1 MVPRLACCL
10 FDCFYLVVLFM
21 DLYSSVQGVGWWKY
35 EFCYGKHVH
44 QYHEVRG
51 KIMFCILNKHTY
63 WTTYSYLDLHFE
75 VWI

>member
-1 MVPRLACCL
+1 
-10 FDCFYLVVLFM
+10 M

-51 KIMFCILNKHTY
+51 KVMFRKSNSH
-63 WTTYSYLDLHFE
+63 TYSYSSDLNIEF
-75 VWI
+75 